1 MVPGGGGRG
10 GGREAVRPHIACSLK
25 VFESLFQGKD
35 HTINEREEE
44 QRGER

>member
-10 GGREAVRPHIACSLK
+10 RGGREAVRPHIACSLK
-25 VFESLFQGKD
+25 VFESLFQGKT
-35 HTINEREEE
+35 TINEREKE